1 MLQLV
6 AQINASHLSVPCN
19 VAKPPSF
26 SPPSYAVWVN
36 SLWFL
41 SFVISLTYAM
51 LATMMHQ
58 WAGHYITATQQP
70 RYNPRKKARL
80 RAFFSDAVGGSLV
93 LPMVR
98 SLRAM
103 LHLSLFLFFAGLIIF
118 LYNTHKTV
126 FIALISWMALSMT
139 AYIYITVLP
148 ILRPN
153 SPYNTPFSSL
163 IWRLF
168 TGLAYVVLE
177 VLSSPPFRTRHHFRV
192 RTLKVDYYT
201 RFTEGSMRKRAE
213 KTATQRSSEIDVRVL
228 ISMLDA
234 VDEDDSPEEF
244 FKAVPGFFDSERVND
259 LEEQLLDEFRTKFRP
274 KLNSFLN
281 RIFSSNSVSERVR
294 SDQFITCLN
303 ATQVVLGPDGVSQ
316 ILYNILSGRWGEV
329 LRSVEIG
336 LALRGWGNTNDEQFT
351 PFVRRIITQII
362 IGIRERDDRWIS
374 LVVDE
379 FGVPDHMLRA
389 NIHSGDSALLS
400 LLIHVI
406 RETIRSGSWT
416 PFTLALLTQF
426 DVCDTRPEL
435 QHEFC
440 ALWNDVVIQART
452 SQTDNTAINILREIR
467 HAYIGLHKDTD
478 VAPTAF
484 SARTFYYNPVL
495 TKPLSYRICNL
506 PDHRPYRT
514 TQGPVSHRDT
524 APPQTRASNP
534 SLSSSTAQRR
544 DSPNLSYSS
553 TSLESQRLVA
563 RADMDHV
570 VHTAQLQAERA
581 SIVPQLP
588 SSTDRAPGPSDQ
600 TLSQRRTFRSTSP
613 LPSLPQVPQVDAV
626 TGPSVPD
633 SIQLTSA
640 HGNTPDRNPPTSTG
654 VSLNPRLSA
663 PSASDVATNVVRPRG
678 ESTATP
684 HKYPSETEDTSQ
696 VSATTSLTPSHS
708 DHTATA
714 NTPPTRLPLSPSSD
728 PGSAHASI
736 RPMDGSPP
744 TDTLDQLLNTTL
756 TLTASHPVGC
766 NDLPTDS
773 KEHIVTVT
781 PSAVPNGS
789 SSMANPI
796 PQSVPAISAARQR
809 NDSEPNTDLPS
820 VMNPGCALGP
830 PDPVSHPL
838 G

>member
-6 AQINASHLSVPCN
+6 AQINTSHLSVPSS
-19 VAKPPSF
+19 VAKPPAF
-26 SPPSYAVWVN
+26 SPPSHAVWVN

-41 SFVISLTYAM
+41 SFVISLTYAI

-58 WAGHYITATQQP
+58 WAGHYITATQQL
-70 RYNPRKKARL
+70 RYGPRKKAQL

-103 LHLSLFLFFAGLIIF
+103 LHLSFFLFFAGLIIF
-118 LYNTHKTV
+118 LYNTHNTV
-126 FIALISWMALSMT
+126 FIALISWMAHSMT
-139 AYIYITVLP
+139 AYMYITVLP

-168 TGLAYVVLE
+168 NGLAYVVLE
-177 VLSSPPFRTRHHFRV
+177 VLTSPPFRTRHHFRV
-192 RTLKVDYYT
+192 CTLKVDYYT
-201 RFTEGSMRKRAE
+201 RFLEGSMRKSAE
-213 KTATQRSSEIDVRVL
+213 KTAMQRSSEIDVRVL
-228 ISMLDA
+228 TSMLDA

-259 LEEQLLDEFRTKFRP
+259 LEEQILDEFRTKFRP
-274 KLNSFLN
+274 KLNSFLD
-281 RIFSSNSVSERVR
+281 RIFSSNSFSESVR
-294 SDQFITCLN
+294 TDRFITCLN
-303 ATQVVLGPDGVSQ
+303 ATHTVLGPDGVSQ

-329 LRSVEIG
+329 ARSVEMG
-336 LALRGWGNTNDEQFT
+336 LSLRRWGNTNDEQFT

-379 FGVPDHMLRA
+379 FGVPDHVLRA
-389 NIHSGDSALLS
+389 NIRHGDSALLT
-400 LLIHVI
+400 LLIHAI
-406 RETIRSGSWT
+406 HEAIRSGSFT

-426 DVCDTRPEL
+426 DVCDTLPEL

-440 ALWNDVVIQART
+440 ALWNRVVAQART
-452 SQTDNTAINILREIR
+452 SQTDSTAINILREIR
-467 HAYIGLHKDTD
+467 SAYIGLHKGTD

-495 TKPLSYRICNL
+495 TNPWSYRICNL
-506 PDHRPYRT
+506 PGHQFPH
-514 TQGPVSHRDT
+514 GPVSHRDT

-534 SLSSSTAQRR
+534 SLSPSTAQRR
-544 DSPNLSYSS
+544 DSPNPSYSS

-570 VHTAQLQAERA
+570 VHTAQLQAEPA
-581 SIVPQLP
+581 NIVT
-588 SSTDRAPGPSDQ
+588 SSTDRTLGPSDQ

-613 LPSLPQVPQVDAV
+613 LPSLSQVPPVDTV

-640 HGNTPDRNPPTSTG
+640 HGNTPDRYPPASTG

-663 PSASDVATNVVRPRG
+663 PSTSDVATNVVRPRG

-684 HKYPSETEDTSQ
+684 HKYPSETEDTSR
-696 VSATTSLTPSHS
+696 VSATTSLTSSHS

-728 PGSAHASI
+728 PGSAHARI

-756 TLTASHPVGC
+756 THMASHPVGS
-766 NDLPTDS
+766 DGLPTGLKKD
-773 KEHIVTVT
+773 IVTVT

-796 PQSVPAISAARQR
+796 PHSITAISAARRR
-809 NDSEPNTDLPS
+809 NESEPNTDLPS
-820 VMNPGCALGP
+820 IMTPGCALGP